1 VRPTRW
7 PVRVRL
13 AALYAG
19 AFLAAGVVLIAVSYS
34 LVSMSLEPIEHRE
47 APGDLHR
54 PAAGIEAGPTESER
68 EVVEAYRSEALSD
81 LLTWSLL
88 ALAGALVLAVVLGWL
103 LAGRAL
109 RPLRQVTETAN
120 RVADRSLHERI
131 ALEGPDDEVK
141 ELADTVDAMLERLD
155 RSFDA
160 QRRFVANASHELRT
174 PLTTNRTLLEVA
186 LGDPDVSADL
196 KRLAPTLLT
205 TNERSERLI
214 DALLALARADQDD
227 HPRVEVDLSELVR
240 HLTDETDLDGLRL
253 ELTLRPARV
262 LGDRE
267 LLRTMTANLIDNAV
281 RHNTSDGWIE
291 IRTDSAGDEARL
303 ELSNSGAT
311 IAAEE
316 AAALTEPFRRLGTA
330 RTGNGHGLGLS
341 IAASVAH
348 AHGGQLAIEPLER
361 GGLRVSIRLP
371 AATVSRDRSDGD
383 LRPSRAPAP
392 DSNYAE
398 SR

>member
-34 LVSMSLEPIEHRE
+34 LVSMSLDPIEHRE
-47 APGDLHR
+47 APGELHP
-54 PAAGIEAGPTESER
+54 PAAGIDTGPRESER
-68 EVVEAYRSEALSD
+68 EVVEAYRSDALSS

-88 ALAGALVLAVVLGWL
+88 ALAGALVLAVVLGWV
-103 LAGRAL
+103 LAGRAM

-141 ELADTVDAMLERLD
+141 ELADTIDAMLERLD

-186 LGDPDVSADL
+186 LGDPEASDDL

-214 DALLALARADQDD
+214 DALLALARADRGD

-240 HLTDETDLDGLRL
+240 RLTDATDLDGLRL
-253 ELTLRPARV
+253 ELNLQPARV

-267 LLRTMTANLIDNAV
+267 LLRTMAANLLDNAV
-281 RHNTSDGWIE
+281 RHNTPGGRIE
-291 IRTDSAGDEARL
+291 IRTESDGGEAWL
-303 ELSNSGAT
+303 EISNSGAV

-316 AAALTEPFRRLGTA
+316 AAGLTEPFRRLGAA
-330 RTGNGHGLGLS
+330 RTGDGHGLGLS
-341 IAASVAH
+341 IAASVAR

-361 GGLRVSIRLP
+361 GGLRVTIRLP
-371 AATVSRDRSDGD
+371 ATPPSGDRSDGD
-383 LRPSRAPAP
+383 LQSSDAATAA
-392 DSNYAE
+392 S
-398 SR
+398 